1 MASAARRWIIGRG
14 LLGEAV
20 ARARSD
26 TPFSVPVD
34 WRDAERA
41 KQTLSSA
48 VSDFLAPSG
57 VHEIY
62 WCAGKGVTSTPRE
75 RLQEEVEVFES
86 FLTALGRAC
95 AASDAVVVLFLS
107 SSVGGAYG
115 GATGGP
121 FTESSPTAPA
131 SAYGEAKLDMER
143 LASAYGAV
151 HGWRTVIGRLT
162 NLYGPGQDLSKGQGL
177 ISTLVNSAITL
188 QPATIYVSLD
198 TLRDYI
204 YEDDAAAVISASAAR
219 ARVLGAGETVTKI
232 IGTGRAVSVG
242 AIIGELRRL
251 RRRSGFSLVGQGA
264 AVGQAL
270 DLRVRSEVWPDL
282 DGLIG
287 TNLPEGLDRVMRAR
301 LDLLTRG

>member
-1 MASAARRWIIGRG
+1 MASAARRWVIGRG

-20 ARARSD
+20 ARSRSD
-26 TPFSVPVD
+26 DPFSVPVD
-34 WRDAERA
+34 WRDSRKAIQA
-41 KQTLSSA
+41 LSSA
-48 VSDFLAPSG
+48 VTDFLEPSG
-57 VHEIY
+57 VREIY

-75 RLQEEVEVFES
+75 RLQEEVAVFGS
-86 FLTALGRAC
+86 FLAALGRAS
-95 AASDAVVVLFLS
+95 ARSDAVVVLFLS

-115 GATGGP
+115 GANGGP
-121 FTESSPTAPA
+121 FTEYSPTSSA

-143 LASAYGAV
+143 LAREYGEK

-177 ISTLVNSAITL
+177 ISTLVDSAITL

-204 YEDDAAAVISASAAR
+204 YEDDAAEVVSASAAR
-219 ARVLGAGETVTKI
+219 ARSLDAGDTVIKI
-232 IGTGRAVSVG
+232 VGTGRAVSVG

-270 DLRVRSEVWPDL
+270 DLRVRSEVWADL

-287 TNLPEGLDRVMRAR
+287 TGLPEGLDRVMRAR